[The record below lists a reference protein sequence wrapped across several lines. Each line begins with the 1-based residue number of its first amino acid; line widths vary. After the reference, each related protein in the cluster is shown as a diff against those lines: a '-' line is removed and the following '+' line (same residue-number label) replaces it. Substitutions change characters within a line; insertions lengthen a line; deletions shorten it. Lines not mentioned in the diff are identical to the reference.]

1 METWN
6 HLVTLQGGGCV
17 GTEGVRNQAE
27 HIPVIPETYALDKSV
42 GEKSLKEWGT
52 GSHSHYWRRA
62 RTAMALQTGVLED
75 DKRGHASGVALEMP
89 GGLFPQSSLKTGS
102 VFFQNQRLSA
112 PLSES
117 WVAFV
122 YNSSCYA
129 NTQLSLSKC
138 SSVFAHRRVK
148 IITINRFRFYIS

>member
-1 METWN
+1 
-6 HLVTLQGGGCV
+6 
-17 GTEGVRNQAE
+17 
-27 HIPVIPETYALDKSV
+27 
-42 GEKSLKEWGT
+42 
-52 GSHSHYWRRA
+52 
-62 RTAMALQTGVLED
+62 MALQTCVLED

-89 GGLFPQSSLKTGS
+89 QGLFPQSSLKTGS

-129 NTQLSLSKC
+129 NTQLSLSKR
-138 SSVFAHRRVK
+138 SSVFAHRRV
-148 IITINRFRFYIS
+148 